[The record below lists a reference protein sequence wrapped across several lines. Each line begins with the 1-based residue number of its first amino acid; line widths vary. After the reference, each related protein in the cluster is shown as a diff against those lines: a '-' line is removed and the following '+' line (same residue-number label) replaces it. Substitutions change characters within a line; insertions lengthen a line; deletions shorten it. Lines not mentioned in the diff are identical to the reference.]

1 VHAAPVIEV
10 VEIVEVLIS
19 QRLGLE
25 ELHPLPLYQHV
36 VILGPNLPLQPCQ
49 TLHQLRGAC
58 TALPLSA
65 VTLFSQGRGGARQV
79 SLIPQQHD
87 GVGSH
92 LFVLPIG
99 NAACIA
105 TNADMQH
112 CHQTHTRA
120 LCLTSPLVGALP

>member
-1 VHAAPVIEV
+1 MHAAPVIEV

-49 TLHQLRGAC
+49 TVHQLRGAC

-65 VTLFSQGRGGARQV
+65 VTLFSQGRGGGRQV
-79 SLIPQQHD
+79 SLIPHQH
-87 GVGSH
+87 GVGS
-92 LFVLPIG
+92 LFSCSRSEMRP
-99 NAACIA
+99 ASR
-105 TNADMQH
+105 
-112 CHQTHTRA
+112 QTLA
-120 LCLTSPLVGALP
+120 